1 MEQQEL
7 DLRDLLHIFRRRLLL
22 IIALPVIAALTAAL
36 ISLFVLSPVY
46 QSSTS
51 LWVMNQ
57 DGASQINYND
67 LLLNR
72 NLTKTYA
79 EVAKSRVVMADVIER
94 LDLTGM
100 TVEEL
105 QAKLTVTPVRDTEI
119 LSVSVE
125 DTDPVVAARLA
136 TAVAE
141 SFKRQVVTH
150 MKAENV
156 VVMDPAVEP
165 VQPIKP
171 RKAMNTAIAFV
182 LGLMA
187 AVGIAFLLEYLD
199 TTLKSPDDV
208 TRHLNLPVLAVIPVL
223 DIAQEIQPELEA
235 GKRRRSV
242 RREIAHEKR

>member
-1 MEQQEL
+1 LEQQEL
-7 DLRDLLHIFRRRLLL
+7 DLRDLLYIFRRRLLL
-22 IIALPVIAALTAAL
+22 IIVLPVVAALTAAL
-36 ISLFVLSPVY
+36 ISFFVLSPVY
-46 QSSTS
+46 QSSTA
-51 LWVMNQ
+51 LWVMKEN
-57 DGASQINYND
+57 GADQINYND

-94 LDLTGM
+94 LHLTNV
-100 TVEEL
+100 TVEDL

-119 LSVSVE
+119 LSFTVE
-125 DTDPVVAARLA
+125 DTDPAMAARLA

-141 SFKRQVVTH
+141 AFKRQVVNH

-165 VQPIKP
+165 VDPVKP

-187 AVGIAFLLEYLD
+187 AVGLAFLLEYLD
-199 TTLKSPDDV
+199 TTLKSADDV
-208 TRHLNLPVLAVIPVL
+208 TRHLGLPVLAVIPAL
-223 DIAQEIQPELEA
+223 DVEQTSPVEPEST
-235 GKRRRSV
+235 KRRRHV
-242 RREIAHEKR
+242 RREVAHEKR